1 MKKLRRYVW
10 ILILAFLITGCSK
23 PDPVSQIFKHA
34 SSSSSQ
40 ANEETQ
46 ESGHEGGGRDNDGG
60 LAPPPTPHEEAWE
73 EDWDFE
79 EDEEPSELAQPVEV
93 DIPYLANRYLINQLS
108 QDEMEDFKALYLAT
122 TQFAETV
129 NYPCPVTPE
138 QSDMI
143 AALLVYECPEL
154 MQYNRQATYTY
165 YTNSEGMVTSRTIE
179 YTMDQASYQEKY
191 QQVEAAMAAMESE
204 MEGLSDYEKELY
216 IYRYVISHN
225 TYDRTAADCEN
236 PYGML
241 IENRA
246 KCDGIALTFKWL
258 MDRAGVPN
266 YILTGDLLDG
276 SDGHAW
282 NVVKIDGTWYDLDI
296 THDDID
302 APEYPELDIYGL
314 VNVDR
319 YMIRGQYDIRSTY
332 DAFDLPGAETMEGCY
347 HFKNW
352 TFVLPNE
359 SLQALFDDLM
369 YRVWINGSE
378 GSFSFQVQETSM
390 YRDFLDNSQSYID
403 YAASYYGF
411 SFDLVWYY
419 MDESQAI
426 WFYVI
431 FR

>member
-1 MKKLRRYVW
+1 MV
-10 ILILAFLITGCSK
+10 LILTTACSAIM
-23 PDPVSQIFKHA
+23 PADQVFQHT
-34 SSSSSQ
+34 SSSSSE
-40 ANEETQ
+40 AGEDVQ
-46 ESGHEGGGRDNDGG
+46 ESGQEGGGRENDGG
-60 LAPPPTPHEEAWE
+60 LAPPPTAHEEAWN
-73 EDWDFE
+73 EDLDFD
-79 EDEEPSELAQPVEV
+79 EDEEQEPQPEPPA
-93 DIPYLANRYLINQLS
+93 DIEIPYLDNRFLLNQLS
-108 QDEMEDFKALYLAT
+108 KDEMEDFKVLYWAT
-122 TQFAETV
+122 TQFLKTV
-129 NYPCPVTPE
+129 NYPCPITPE
-138 QSDMI
+138 QSDSLQQ
-143 AALLVYECPEL
+143 LLVYECPEL
-154 MQYNRQATYTY
+154 MQYDRKASYTY
-165 YTNSEGMVTSRTIE
+165 YTDADGLVTSRTIE
-179 YTMDQASYQEKY
+179 YTMDQAAYQDKY
-191 QQVEAAMAAMESE
+191 NQTEAVMAALESE
-204 MEGLSDYEKELY
+204 MEGLSDYDKELY

-225 TYDRTAADCEN
+225 TYDRTTQDCEN

-302 APEYPELDIYGL
+302 APEYPELYLYGL

-332 DAFDLPGAETMEGCY
+332 DPFDLPGADTMEGCY

-352 TFVLPNE
+352 TYVLPNE
-359 SLQALFDDLM
+359 SLQALFDDLL

-378 GSFSFQVQETSM
+378 GSFSFQIQETSM
-390 YRDFLDNSQSYID
+390 YRDFLDNAQSYID

-411 SFDLVWYY
+411 SFDLTWYY
-419 MDESQAI
+419 MDESQAM
-426 WFYVI
+426 WFYAV